1 MTGGLVGSN
10 YNRLF
15 NNNGD
20 GTFTKITNDP
30 IVNPLFWAGGSAW
43 GDYDNDADLDMYV
56 GGYDGINRLY
66 TNNNNGTFTAVDTG
80 IVVTDANYKKG
91 AGWCDYD
98 KDGDID
104 LFVARNNFFGGNNCF
119 YKNLGNNNS
128 WINIRCVGTTSNKCG
143 VGAKIFVK
151 ANINGTIKKQLQV
164 ITTQS
169 GGNHSGMNNLNPTFG
184 LGDAA
189 VIDSIIV
196 IWPGGITDRVGQTA
210 VNQFITIKEGEG
222 VTNVRNNNPPAVTG
236 YRLTGNYP
244 NPFNPATMIRYSLP
258 AESFVSIKVYNI
270 TGKEITTLVDE
281 LQTAG
286 EYQITFDGKNL
297 ASGVY
302 LLRMTA
308 GEFSSTIK
316 MNLLK

>member
-1 MTGGLVGSN
+1 V
-10 YNRLF
+10 LF
-15 NNNGD
+15 R
-20 GTFTKITNDP
+20 
-30 IVNPLFWAGGSAW
+30 S
-43 GDYDNDADLDMYV
+43 
-56 GGYDGINRLY
+56 
-66 TNNNNGTFTAVDTG
+66 
-80 IVVTDANYKKG
+80 
-91 AGWCDYD
+91 
-98 KDGDID
+98 
-104 LFVARNNFFGGNNCF
+104 
-119 YKNLGNNNS
+119 S

-143 VGAKIFVK
+143 VGAKVFVK
-151 ANINGTIKKQLQV
+151 ANINGTVKKQLQV

-184 LGDAA
+184 LGDAS
-189 VIDSIIV
+189 VIDSIII
-196 IWPGGITDRVGQTA
+196 IWPSGTTDRVGQTA
-210 VNQFITIKEGEG
+210 VNQFITIKEGVG
-222 VTNVRNNNPPAVTG
+222 VVTDARDNNPPAVTG

-270 TGKEITTLVDE
+270 TGEEITTLVNE

-302 LLRMTA
+302 LLRMNA